1 MVEPSST
8 SGQTVPH
15 VSEDSTTLET
25 FKTVTIAKR
34 WIKIKKG
41 NCHMKDPKDAASLW
55 DKKNLSIC
63 DTLFFIEYFMKKWSN
78 HHRSPLY
85 KGGRR

>member
-1 MVEPSST
+1 MVTYHIYFYNLPHEVEARLSHIMVEPSST

-34 WIKIKKG
+34 WVKIKKG
-41 NCHMKDPKDAASLW
+41 NCHNKDPKDAAS
-55 DKKNLSIC
+55 
-63 DTLFFIEYFMKKWSN
+63 F
-78 HHRSPLY
+78 
-85 KGGRR
+85 